1 MPKQTRRSH
10 TKSRTGCLSC
20 KRLRIKCNEAKP
32 RCEYCESTN
41 KVCEYPIIQQAYEAP
56 PPKTTRRRNPT
67 KSSTKSEQT
76 EIVSRPN
83 NSNSTQTIVTIPPPL
98 KTPTSHV
105 FRNTA
110 YNDIFNFFIS
120 TSCNSLA
127 FNNPRILDT
136 WKKVVPRLA
145 FSSPMVFYGLVS
157 YAALTKYKITNF
169 MMRQKQHAADNGAVL
184 VVPDSVL
191 LGQSNLRNLAFNGF
205 HTLVR
210 LLSKSLSAPSP
221 QKRFEEIHV
230 SSLLVA
236 SFAMAEPSVAR
247 LVSTDPY
254 SPDLFGIIRG
264 CFNIPSTVLKI
275 GDGLAERSEI
285 KYIITKPHEIFPSR
299 SDVEEID
306 IDVEWLSF
314 YRMLLRQLKLL
325 ENGEKDISPLCGP
338 QSSEEQVVKI
348 DKQKVKET
356 DRHWPSFKVTAVTS
370 SSSSSSLSSPS
381 SMSSPEAQ
389 SPTSPLTTPGLTVQT
404 TYVIDSDT
412 DVFTLLPHEPAIYRT
427 VIFTFIH
434 LAHLSLRY
442 KRPTTMIQAFNSL
455 PDEFITQLR
464 LDRPFAI
471 VISAFMLAQIEFI
484 SRHPMLMDSLA
495 PRLETLEVTLPAEWR
510 PALYWPKSII
520 KRRIYEPGLGKMM
533 NMMGLPMTV

>member
-41 KVCEYPIIQQAYEAP
+41 KVCEYPINQQAYEAP

-67 KSSTKSEQT
+67 KLSTKSEQI
-76 EIVSRPN
+76 EIVSRPA
-83 NSNSTQTIVTIPPPL
+83 NSNSTQTVVTVPPPL

-157 YAALTKYKITNF
+157 YAALTKYKITSF
-169 MMRQKQHAADNGAVL
+169 MMRQKQQKAVDNGAIL

-210 LLSKSLSAPSP
+210 LLSKSLSAPLP

-230 SSLLVA
+230 SSLFVA
-236 SFAMAEPSVAR
+236 SFAMAEPSVAQ

-299 SDVEEID
+299 SDVENID
-306 IDVEWLSF
+306 IEVEWLSF
-314 YRMLLRQLKLL
+314 YRMLLRQLELL
-325 ENGEKDISPLCGP
+325 ENGEKGVSPLCGP
-338 QSSEEQVVKI
+338 QNSEEVVKI
-348 DKQKVKET
+348 NKQKVKET
-356 DRHWPSFKVTAVTS
+356 DQHWPSFKVTAVTS
-370 SSSSSSLSSPS
+370 SSSSSLSSPS
-381 SMSSPEAQ
+381 PMSSPEAQ
-389 SPTSPLTTPGLTVQT
+389 SPSSPLTTPGSTVQT
-404 TYVIDSDT
+404 TYETDSDT

-495 PRLETLEVTLPAEWR
+495 PRLETLEATLPAEWR

-533 NMMGLPMTV
+533 SMMGLPMTV